1 MRLFIVRHG
10 ETLWN
15 REGRFQG
22 QQDTDLSEFG
32 LAQAHHGTARAG
44 LQVPQHVQH
53 HVVERPGLVQASR

>member
-1 MRLFIVRHG
+1 M
-10 ETLWN
+10 
-15 REGRFQG
+15 G
-22 QQDTDLSEFG
+22 QQTPLAPADAEFG